1 MTNSS
6 PLPGERGFGYAL
18 VAASALILWLAF
30 GISGLSSATSAGA
43 FPTAAAAVMLV
54 SAIGIVHR
62 NRRKPPVSRP
72 AAAASRPSRTGGE
85 VLPREVAL
93 YMAVLTAYVVCL
105 DHIGFLASTSVFL
118 LVSLW
123 LLHRRSAVTLLAVAI
138 GVLFTIQVVFG
149 TLFQV
154 QLP

>member
-1 MTNSS
+1 MTNSP

-30 GISGLSSATSAGA
+30 GISGLSSASSAGA
-43 FPTAAAAVMLV
+43 FPMAAAAVMLV

-62 NRRKPPVSRP
+62 NRRRPHSPRPPTTAPRSV
-72 AAAASRPSRTGGE
+72 RTGTDI
-85 VLPREVAL
+85 LPREVAL
-93 YMAVLTAYVVCL
+93 YMAILIAYVVSL
-105 DHIGFLASTSVFL
+105 EHVGFLASTSVFL

-123 LLHRRSAVTLLAVAI
+123 QLHRRSAVTLLAVAI
-138 GVLFTIQVVFG
+138 GVLLTIQMVFG